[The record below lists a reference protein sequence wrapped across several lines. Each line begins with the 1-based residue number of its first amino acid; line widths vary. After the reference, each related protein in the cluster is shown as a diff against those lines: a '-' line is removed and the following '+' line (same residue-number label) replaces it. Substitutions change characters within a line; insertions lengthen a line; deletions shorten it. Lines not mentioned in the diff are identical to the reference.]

1 MAATTPTQGLLAG
14 LRVFE
19 VGGRLAESVL
29 GMLLAE
35 HGAEVVRVRE
45 RPADDPVLEAVL
57 GRGKRELTLDL
68 ASAGGRATLQRLA
81 AVTDVLLSDGDA
93 AHLAALGLDAEA
105 LRAGPN
111 PGLISCRVPG
121 FPAGHPLAS
130 LPIYDAVGGAAGCL
144 YERML
149 GSPRYHDLPVPS
161 VLGALFAASGVVG
174 ALIARLQTGRGQHVE
189 SSLWGAA
196 LFSQILL
203 VFMKTGVPR
212 GFVPLKLV
220 ATPFMRAWRCK
231 DGRYA
236 YLHIT
241 LPAHN
246 ARMIEVLASSGLG
259 AEARALRDVLSA
271 DTIRDPSQVG
281 SIDEAKRIVQVLTRI
296 FLERTAD
303 EWEATLG
310 RELCCIKVRTIEE
323 WLDDALE
330 AGMSDTA
337 RVDDP
342 EFGPL
347 LTPGP
352 GVVCPEQPAVMRPR
366 ELVRDAQAL
375 VASWEA
381 APRPAPTSTP
391 APTDPRHPLQGV
403 KVADLSRIIAGPCAA
418 RILGELGAEVTSIQS
433 PGALDW
439 QLSFHLMFNP
449 GKRSVTVDQQTDEG
463 KRTLSAL
470 LDRMQPDVLV
480 QNYRHCDIARQLGVG
495 PETLRERFPSLVYAH
510 LNAYGDIGKWQE
522 RPGFE
527 QVVQAVSGIQV
538 SYGTNGVPRLLPTP
552 VIDLGSGLSGAL
564 GALLGLYHRRRTGQ
578 GVFVTTHLTWVS
590 VLMQVRQVAAVQRS
604 ACLQAARGRGVEAA
618 FDADAEVVGGIARVR
633 DGHVVIAGPRRDVRA
648 WLDHVGVRVPSDAA
662 NPLAALGRALF
673 FRTAAHW
680 QETVRQAGLAERVAV
695 VPTEKGSGMVERVA
709 GMDLGPLPP
718 VFRKPFPGCPRPLAV
733 LPVPVRLSATPI
745 VDAHAPHLRG
755 ADTREVL
762 AGLGPDLPEG
772 AGIVPYPVDKPLLPW
787 LFGLIRWGYFAW
799 RSGSI

>member
-1 MAATTPTQGLLAG
+1 MAETTPIQGLLAG
-14 LRVFE
+14 LRVLE
-19 VGGRLAESVL
+19 LGGRLAESVL

-45 RPADDPVLEAVL
+45 RPADDPVHEAVL

-93 AHLAALGLDAEA
+93 AHLAALGLDVEA

-246 ARMIEVLASSGLG
+246 ARMLEVLEASGL
-259 AEARALRDVLSA
+259 AEHARALREVLSP
-271 DTIRDPSQVG
+271 DTVRDPSQVG
-281 SIDEAKRIVQVLTRI
+281 SIDEARRIVQVLTRI
-296 FLERTAD
+296 FAERTAD
-303 EWEATLG
+303 QWEDTLG
-310 RELCCIKVRTIEE
+310 RELCCIKVRTVDE
-323 WLDDALE
+323 WLGDALA

-337 RVDDP
+337 QVDDP
-342 EFGPL
+342 VFGPL
-347 LTPGP
+347 LTPGV
-352 GVVCPEQPAVMRPR
+352 GVVCPEQPGVLRPR
-366 ELVRDAQAL
+366 EPLADLAAL
-375 VASWEA
+375 AARWQA
-381 APRPAPTSTP
+381 APRDVPPPSAS
-391 APTDPRHPLQGV
+391 AATDPRHPLQGV

-418 RILGELGAEVTSIQS
+418 RILAELGAEVTSIQS

-449 GKRSVTVDQQTDEG
+449 GKRSVTVDQQTEQG
-463 KRTLSAL
+463 KATLRAL
-470 LDRMQPDVLV
+470 LDRMQPDVVV

-495 PETLRERFPSLVYAH
+495 PETLRERFPHLVYTH
-510 LNAYGDIGKWQE
+510 LNAYGDVGKWQE

-527 QVVQAVSGIQV
+527 QVVQAVSGIQM

-552 VIDLGSGLSGAL
+552 VIDLGSGLTGAL
-564 GALLGLYHRRRTGQ
+564 GTVLGLYHRRRTGQ
-578 GVFVTTHLTWVS
+578 GVFVTTHLTWVA
-590 VLMQVRQVAAVQRS
+590 VLMQVLKVAEVQRP
-604 ACLQAARGRGVEAA
+604 ACLKAAAARGHDLAW
-618 FDADAEVVGGIARVR
+618 DADAEVVGGVARAR
-633 DGHVVIAGPRRDVRA
+633 DGHVVLSGPRRDVRA
-648 WLDHVGVRVPSDAA
+648 WLQHLGLPASGD
-662 NPLAALGRALF
+662 NPLANLGRALL
-673 FRTAAHW
+673 FRPVAYW
-680 QETVRQAGLAERVAV
+680 QSTLASAGVAGSV
-695 VPTEKGSGMVERVA
+695 ALVPSSKGGRMVEQLARY
-709 GMDLGPLPP
+709 DLGPLPP
-718 VFRKPFPGCPRPLAV
+718 VFRKPFDGCPRPLAV
-733 LPVPVRLSATPI
+733 LPSPIRLSATPI
-745 VDAHAPHLRG
+745 VDVHTPHLRG

-762 AGLGPDLPEG
+762 RGLGPDLPEG
-772 AGIVPYPVDKPLLPW
+772 AGIVPYPEDKPFLPW
-787 LFGLIRWGYFAW
+787 AIGLVRWGLFAW